1 MTMDIQK
8 EIIATLGVKPTIEVE
23 EEVKKR
29 VDFLK
34 RHVLDANM
42 TGLLIAISGGLDSA
56 VVAGLCRLAIDEL
69 TEETGK
75 AYEVLGLFQPYG
87 DQEDIVDS
95 YAVAKAF
102 NLEHTVETNIEEAV
116 DEMALEVEH
125 AMKAI
130 GVHRHISIPG
140 KGNIKARTRM
150 VMQYAIAFERN
161 LLVVG
166 TDHAS
171 ESLTGFFTKYG
182 DGAVDLNPLSTL
194 NKRQVKQLARHLGVP
209 KSIIDKVP
217 TAGLWDGQTDE
228 EELGVAYEH
237 LNDYL
242 EGKPIDP
249 ASKDKIEQQYLRTAH
264 KRVAIPGI

>member
-102 NLEHTVETNIEEAV
+102 NLEHTV
-116 DEMALEVEH
+116 
-125 AMKAI
+125 
-130 GVHRHISIPG
+130 
-140 KGNIKARTRM
+140 
-150 VMQYAIAFERN
+150 
-161 LLVVG
+161 
-166 TDHAS
+166 
-171 ESLTGFFTKYG
+171 
-182 DGAVDLNPLSTL
+182 
-194 NKRQVKQLARHLGVP
+194 
-209 KSIIDKVP
+209 
-217 TAGLWDGQTDE
+217 
-228 EELGVAYEH
+228 
-237 LNDYL
+237 
-242 EGKPIDP
+242 
-249 ASKDKIEQQYLRTAH
+249 
-264 KRVAIPGI
+264 